1 VVSMSYLKSKTLWF
15 AILIAIGGILEQ
27 SQAVVSQI
35 VGPANTGWV
44 MLVIS
49 VGVAVLRIITTQPI
63 NQK

>member
-1 VVSMSYLKSKTLWF
+1 MNYLKSKTIWF
-15 AILIAIGGILEQ
+15 SVLIAVGGILEQ
-27 SQAVVSQI
+27 SQSVVTQF

>member
-1 VVSMSYLKSKTLWF
+1 MNYLKSKTLWF
-15 AILIAIGGILEQ
+15 SLLIAIGGILEQ
-27 SQAVVSQI
+27 SQAVVTQL

>member
-1 VVSMSYLKSKTLWF
+1 MNYLKSKTLWF
-15 AILIAIGGILEQ
+15 SLLIAIGGILEQ
-27 SQAVVSQI
+27 SQAVVTQL

-49 VGVAVLRIITTQPI
+49 VGVAVLRIVTTQPI

>member
-1 VVSMSYLKSKTLWF
+1 MQALKSKTLWF
-15 AILIAIGGILEQ
+15 AILIAVGGILEQ
-27 SQAVVSQI
+27 SQAVVTQI

>member
-1 VVSMSYLKSKTLWF
+1 MQALKSKTLWF
-15 AILIAIGGILEQ
+15 AMLIAVGGILEQ
-27 SQAVVSQI
+27 SQAVVTQI

>member
-1 VVSMSYLKSKTLWF
+1 MMQALKSKTLWF
-15 AILIAIGGILEQ
+15 ALLIAVGGILEQ
-27 SQAVVSQI
+27 SQAVVTQI

-49 VGVAVLRIITTQPI
+49 VRVAILRIITTQPI

>member
-1 VVSMSYLKSKTLWF
+1 MQYLKSKTLWF

-49 VGVAVLRIITTQPI
+49 VGVAILRIITTQPI

>member
-1 VVSMSYLKSKTLWF
+1 MSYLKSKTLWF

-27 SQAVVSQI
+27 SQAVVSQL

>member
-1 VVSMSYLKSKTLWF
+1 MQALKSKTLWF

-27 SQAVVSQI
+27 SQAVVTQL

-49 VGVAVLRIITTQPI
+49 VGVAILRIITTQPI
-63 NQK
+63 NQKRN

>member
-1 VVSMSYLKSKTLWF
+1 MSYLKSKTIWF
-15 AILIAIGGILEQ
+15 AILIAIGGVLEQ

-35 VGPANTGWV
+35 VGPANTGLV

-49 VGVAVLRIITTQPI
+49 VGVAALRVITTQPI

>member
-1 VVSMSYLKSKTLWF
+1 MSYLKSKTLWF

>member
-1 VVSMSYLKSKTLWF
+1 MNYLKSKTLWF
-15 AILIAIGGILEQ
+15 SLLIAIGGILEQ
-27 SQAVVSQI
+27 SQAVVTQL

-49 VGVAVLRIITTQPI
+49 VGVAILRIVTTQPI